1 MEENNI
7 PKVICPVCKKQKLIT
22 SFSINGKNGYR
33 RKICKICIGL
43 GITKVPI
50 NMSDASNVRY
60 CEACEIQKTIKDF
73 YRNRAM
79 KDGYELRC
87 KVCQKNNIKRNKDRS
102 NLSKKRPHEQ
112 KWKNYFNIVGVT
124 KNHYRDMFL
133 FLESSG
139 YSLKQDIHIQF
150 CNKWGLTPSNPKR
163 EFKNQYTPKDFN
175 LI

>member
-1 MEENNI
+1 MCMEENNI
-7 PKVICPVCKKQKLIT
+7 PKVICPVCKKEKLIT
-22 SFSINGKNGYR
+22 SFSINGKNEYR
-33 RKICKICIGL
+33 RKICKTCVGL

-50 NMSDASNVRY
+50 DAGDVRY
-60 CEACEIQKTIKDF
+60 CEACEHQKHIKDF

-87 KVCQKNNIKRNKDRS
+87 KVCQKNNIKRNKDSSKS
-102 NLSKKRPHEQ
+102 NNRRPYEQ

-124 KNHYRDMFL
+124 KNDYRNMFL

-139 YSLKQDIHIQF
+139 YSLNEDIHEQF
-150 CNKWGLTPSNPKR
+150 CNKWGLPSHNPKR